1 MKKRGFLFA
10 LASFVV
16 IVFTL
21 APAAVFADA
30 PVEGRTGRAEVR
42 FMEGMIDHHQMA
54 IDMANHCLTKA
65 TTESVLSLCQ
75 NIIDAQSAEIASL
88 QGWLLNW
95 YNIEYS
101 PMSMDE
107 MMDMMGGMEGM
118 DHEGMEGMPA
128 TDPAM
133 MMGMMAGLNRLEG
146 IDYEI
151 AWLEAMVDHHDDAI
165 HMSERLLER
174 AEDAHTELRD
184 MAQQIIDDQS
194 AEIDAIEQMLVELGA

>member
-1 MKKRGFLFA
+1 MKRRFLFV
-10 LASFVV
+10 LSTFLL
-16 IVFTL
+16 TL
-21 APAAVFADA
+21 FSIAPYAVFADA
-30 PVEGRTGRAEVR
+30 PIEGRSGRAEVR

-54 IDMANHCLTKA
+54 IDMANDCLIKA
-65 TTESVLSLCQ
+65 ATEGVLSLCQ
-75 NIIDAQSAEIASL
+75 SIIDAQSAEIETL

-95 YNIEYS
+95 YNIDYS

-107 MMDMMGGMEGM
+107 MMDMMAGMEGM

-165 HMSERLLER
+165 HMSERILER
-174 AEDAHTELRD
+174 AADGHAELLA

-194 AEIDAIEQMLVELGA
+194 AEIDTIEQLLLELGA